1 MQNLQATVITTS
13 NKALNRGRQ
22 ILHLVLQKKPFSEK
36 IMEELENEISD
47 RMGKFVSR
55 IYKKLEQTKFENP
68 QQSIKVILLKALVQI
83 MRNMVKEYQ
92 QSLSPDDLKIIEEI
106 FQKEENDIKIEEQK
120 IKNIKESSIDED
132 INQTKLDDGKC
143 AIQ

>member
-13 NKALNRGRQ
+13 NQALNRGRQ

>member
-1 MQNLQATVITTS
+1 
-13 NKALNRGRQ
+13 
-22 ILHLVLQKKPFSEK
+22 
-36 IMEELENEISD
+36 
-47 RMGKFVSR
+47 
-55 IYKKLEQTKFENP
+55 
-68 QQSIKVILLKALVQI
+68 
-83 MRNMVKEYQ
+83 MVKEYQ

>member
-1 MQNLQATVITTS
+1 MQNLQATVIITS
-13 NKALNRGRQ
+13 NQALNRGKQ

-36 IMEELENEISD
+36 IMEELEKEISE
-47 RMGKFVSR
+47 RMGNFVSR

-83 MRNMVKEYQ
+83 MRNIVKEYQ

-106 FQKEENDIKIEEQK
+106 FKKEENDIKIEEQK
-120 IKNIKESSIDED
+120 IKDIKESSIDED
-132 INQTKLDDGKC
+132 INLTKPDNSKC